1 MKQTKEEIEAQIIA
15 LLLRRTGH
23 QRVLRSVTQ
32 ALEAV
37 EKELAELLQ
46 ALSAHVKD

>member
-23 QRVLRSVTQ
+23 QRVLRSVTH
-32 ALEAV
+32 ALETL
-37 EKELAELLQ
+37 EKELAELLRQ
-46 ALSAHVKD
+46 LTEHSQP

>member
-1 MKQTKEEIEAQIIA
+1 MTQTNEEIEAQIIA
-15 LLLRRTGH
+15 LLQRRTGH
-23 QRVLRSVTQ
+23 QRVLRSVTH

-46 ALSAHVKD
+46 ALPTRVKD

>member
-15 LLLRRTGH
+15 LLQRRTGH
-23 QRVLRSVTQ
+23 QRVLRSVTH
-32 ALEAV
+32 ALETL

-46 ALSAHVKD
+46 QLAKYSQP

>member
-15 LLLRRTGH
+15 LLQRRTGH

-37 EKELAELLQ
+37 EKELAELLRQ
-46 ALSAHVKD
+46 LAEHSQP